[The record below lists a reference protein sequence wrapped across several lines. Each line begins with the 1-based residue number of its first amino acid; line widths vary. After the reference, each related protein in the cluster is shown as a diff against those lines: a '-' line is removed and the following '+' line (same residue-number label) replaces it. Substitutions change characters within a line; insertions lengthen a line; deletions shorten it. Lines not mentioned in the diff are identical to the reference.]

1 MKGKIFGAVCL
12 VAANAHADDV
22 TLHVTGASGVLVQK
36 TPSGWVGLCN
46 TPCDVRADA
55 SGEYRFAGLRGSD
68 VPDSRS
74 FILPPGNR
82 VELNVRAGS
91 RSGRRIG
98 VLVGVIGG
106 VVIATGIAFII
117 GGYVINS
124 DNPGLKEGDPYQIG
138 GLFGV
143 IAGIVTTSIGA
154 VHAYNNSVSW
164 ITAAPSNVPAI
175 PAPHALS
182 TQIVSLHF

>member
-1 MKGKIFGAVCL
+1 MRLKIFAAVCL
-12 VAANAHADDV
+12 VAASSRADDV

-36 TPSGWVGLCN
+36 TLSGWVGLCN
-46 TPCDVRADA
+46 TPCDVRADGN
-55 SGEYRFAGLRGSD
+55 GEYRFAGLPGGD
-68 VPDSRS
+68 VPDSKS
-74 FILPPGNR
+74 FILPAGNR
-82 VELNVRAGS
+82 VDLDVRAGS

-138 GLFGV
+138 GL
-143 IAGIVTTSIGA
+143 
-154 VHAYNNSVSW
+154 
-164 ITAAPSNVPAI
+164 
-175 PAPHALS
+175 
-182 TQIVSLHF
+182 